1 MKEKNKYLSPE
12 LTIDEELYGTAV
24 LCTSSVDGL
33 DIIDGTDVEDV
44 TGQFDI

>member
-24 LCTSSVDGL
+24 LCTSIDGL
-33 DIIDGTDVEDV
+33 DIIDGTDVTDV
-44 TGQFDI
+44 SDQFDF